1 MEEQQL
7 LMTIQLTDLNQSQR
21 ENELE
26 DWFFFIRMMFS
37 PSFFQT
43 SRQTARIFEWTTFKK
58 EAMQESQFAFGWLT
72 VKNERNECRFHFD
85 GQQLIIK
92 NI

>member
-1 MEEQQL
+1 MLGYNLIIKYFERSESIVEEQQL

-43 SRQTARIFEWTTFKK
+43 SRQTARIFEWTTFKRK
-58 EAMQESQFAFGWLT
+58 QC
-72 VKNERNECRFHFD
+72 RNLSSHLV
-85 GQQLIIK
+85 G
-92 NI
+92 

>member
-43 SRQTARIFEWTTFKK
+43 SRQTVRIFEWTTFKK
-58 EAMQESQFAFGWLT
+58 EAMQESQFAFG
-72 VKNERNECRFHFD
+72 
-85 GQQLIIK
+85 
-92 NI
+92 